1 MIREPSRRWSLVPWS
16 PCGQHTAAF
25 FSKGTEREK
34 QGEERNLANT
44 TSARQSRS
52 TSTAVDHVDST
63 YLDI

>member
-1 MIREPSRRWSLVPWS
+1 MEPSSLEPMW
-16 PCGQHTAAF
+16 AAHSSI